1 MTRVQYTKEF
11 KLQALELAEQ
21 LGSLAAAAKQLGIPD
36 SSIYNWKIKYKP
48 NLNLS
53 EHVKVVAPIS
63 AESEE
68 IRRLRKEN
76 EWMRFVKI
84 IFTNCFNKG
93 TISILGDTSS

>member
-53 EHVKVVAPIS
+53 EQVKVVAPLS
-63 AESEE
+63 PESEE
-68 IRRLRKEN
+68 LKRLRKEN
-76 EWMRFVKI
+76 EELKKV
-84 IFTNCFNKG
+84 N
-93 TISILGDTSS
+93 SILKRAAAFFSQDHLK